1 MIRWLVGSSL
11 RLAALI
17 GVAAVVILFVG
28 ITQVR
33 NAPVDV
39 YPEFTPPQVQIQT
52 EALGLSAAEV
62 ESLITVPMENE
73 LNGVPWVEQITS
85 QSVPGLS
92 SINLRFK
99 RGTDLYRARQMV
111 TERLAQG
118 PGVAKVG
125 SPPTMIQ
132 PLSSTS
138 RVEMIGL
145 TAKDLNPL
153 EMSILAWWKIRP
165 RLLGIPGVAN
175 VAIWGQRD
183 RQLQIQ
189 VDPAKLHA
197 HGIDLNKVIDTA
209 GNTLWSS
216 PLTFVEASTPGADGF
231 VDTPNQRLGIQH
243 ILPIT
248 NAKDLAGVTFEDTG
262 GQTLHLGDVA
272 TVTEDHQPLIGDA
285 ILKGTSPATPGLV
298 VVVQKSPGA
307 NTLQVTKAVNDAMKA
322 LEPGLGGI
330 TVDTKVYRPASYVDD
345 ALHTIGWAALAGLLL
360 AMVALGLLLYSWRVA
375 LISLVTIL
383 TSLVAAAYVLYL
395 TGTTFNV
402 MILAGL
408 VIAVGAVVD
417 DAVGDLV
424 TIRRR
429 LREYRAGPA
438 NSTLRSSGDESGSS
452 GPILEAVRNAALETR
467 GPLGYAFVVIVLAA
481 VPVFLLT
488 GVAGTFAQPLI
499 KAYALALAASLLVA
513 LTLTPALAY
522 LLLPAGSG
530 KLRRGPLTGIGR
542 RAYLAVVPPVIRRP
556 VLGFGLLALLLA
568 AGLAAIPLL
577 SSGKSMIPAP
587 KDRTLAVHWQAVA
600 GTSLT
605 EMDRVTSLAAA
616 ELRTVPGVKE
626 VGAHVGRAIAGDQ
639 TTDVDSGEMWVTL
652 AGDADYAATVNR
664 VKQVVAGYP
673 GIGHEVLTYPQDQ
686 LKNAETTP
694 ARPLT
699 VRVYGQEFDTLNAQ
713 AEQLRRLMS
722 QVKGVRGARV
732 DTQPL
737 VPTIAIQVDL
747 TKAQEYGLK
756 PGDVRRAAA
765 TLVNGLLVGNLY
777 ENQRIF
783 DVVVIGK
790 QDLRSNM
797 TEVQNLLLDTSSGRQ
812 VRLRDVATVQIT
824 PSPPTIVHNAASRS
838 VDITADVRGRDLD
851 AVVSEL
857 RNKIQARTFPLEYHA
872 DVIDNQGDTDDNNVR
887 LLAYSLAAAL
897 GVFLVLQAAFRSWRR
912 AGLVFVLLPLGVS
925 GGVATS
931 ALVGGL
937 DSAGQLIGLLMVLGL
952 TVRAGIVLVRRLQF
966 LEDTDADASREDL
979 VQRAARERSLPV
991 LTMAVVTG
999 AALLPFAVVDAA
1011 GTELLRP
1018 LAVTAI
1024 GGLVSVALVTLFV
1037 LPALYLRFVPDPRQ
1051 RPPRPE
1057 IPAAREPEPDP
1068 EAETEALDETGGHAA
1083 PAGAEA

>member
-1 MIRWLVGSSL
+1 MIRWIVGSSL

-17 GVAAVVILFVG
+17 GVAAVGILFVG

-39 YPEFTPPQVQIQT
+39 YPEFDAPQVQIQT
-52 EALGLSAAEV
+52 DALGLSAAEV

-73 LNGVPWVEQITS
+73 FNGVPWVEQMTS

-92 SINLRFK
+92 SIDLRFK
-99 RGTDLYRARQMV
+99 RGTDVYRARQMV

-125 SPPTMIQ
+125 NPPAMIQ
-132 PLSSTS
+132 PLSSTG

-197 HGIDLNKVIDTA
+197 HGVDLNKVIDTA

-216 PLTFVEASTPGADGF
+216 PLTFVEASTPGSDGF

-243 ILPIT
+243 ILPISS
-248 NAKDLAGVTFEDTG
+248 AKDLAGVTFEDAS

-307 NTLQVTKAVNDAMKA
+307 DTMQVTKAVNDAMNA
-322 LEPGLGGI
+322 LKPGLAGI
-330 TVDTKVYRPASYVDD
+330 TVDTNVYRPASYVDD
-345 ALHTIGWAALAGLLL
+345 AVHNVGWAALAGLGL
-360 AMVALGLLLYSWRVA
+360 ALVALGLLLYSWRVA
-375 LISLVTIL
+375 LISLVTL
-383 TSLVAAAYVLYL
+383 TTSMVAAAYVLYL
-395 TGTTFNV
+395 TGATFN
-402 MILAGL
+402 MMTLAGF
-408 VIAVGAVVD
+408 VIAVGVVVD

-424 TIRRR
+424 AIRRR
-429 LREYRAGPA
+429 LREH
-438 NSTLRSSGDESGSS
+438 LRSGRDGTLLEVVRAATLES
-452 GPILEAVRNAALETR
+452 R
-467 GPLGYAFVVIVLAA
+467 GPLGYAFVIILLTA

-488 GVAGTFAQPLI
+488 GVAGAFSQPLI
-499 KAYALALAASLLVA
+499 TAYALALAVSLLVA

-522 LLLPAGSG
+522 LLLPAGSSQA
-530 KLRRGPLTGIGR
+530 RRGPLTRIGR
-542 RAYLAVVPPVIRRP
+542 RAYRGIVPPVVRRP
-556 VLGFGLLALLLA
+556 AVGLGLLVVLLA
-568 AGLAAIPLL
+568 AGLAAIPLM
-577 SSGKSMIPAP
+577 STGKSLIPAP
-587 KDRTLAVHWQAVA
+587 KDRTLVVHWQAVA
-600 GTSLT
+600 GTSLI
-605 EMDRVTSLAAA
+605 EMDRITSLAAA
-616 ELRTVPGVKE
+616 QLRNTPGVEE
-626 VGAHVGRAIAGDQ
+626 VGAHVGRAVAGDQ
-639 TTDVDSGEMWVTL
+639 TSDINSGEMWVTL
-652 AGDADYAATVNR
+652 AGDADYSATVHR
-664 VKQVVAGYP
+664 VESVVASYP
-673 GIGHEVLTYPQDQ
+673 GIGHQVLTYEQDQ
-686 LKNAETTP
+686 LKNAEATSTN
-694 ARPLT
+694 RPLT
-699 VRVYGQEFDTLNAQ
+699 VRVYGQEFSTLNALS
-713 AEQLRRLMS
+713 EQLRQLMS

-732 DTQPL
+732 ETQPL
-737 VPTIAIQVDL
+737 VPTISIQVDL
-747 TKAQEYGLK
+747 ARAQKYGLK

-765 TLVNGLLVGNLY
+765 TLVSGLLVGNLY

-790 QDLRSNM
+790 QDLRSNL
-797 TEVQNLLLDTSSGRQ
+797 TEVQNLLLDTAGGHQ
-812 VRLRDVATVQIT
+812 VRLQDVATVQIT
-824 PSPPTIVHNAASRS
+824 PSPPTIRHEEASRS
-838 VDITADVRGRDLD
+838 VDVTADVRGRDLD

-857 RNKIQARTFPLEYHA
+857 RSKIQARSFPLEYHA
-872 DVIDNQGDTDDNNVR
+872 DVIDNRGGADDDNLR

-925 GGVATS
+925 GGVAAS

-952 TVRAGIVLVRRLQF
+952 VARSTIVLVRRIEA
-966 LEDTDADASREDL
+966 LEDTEAEAPREEL
-979 VQRAARERSLPV
+979 VQRATRERSLPV
-991 LTMAVVTG
+991 LTAAVVTG
-999 AALLPFAVVDAA
+999 AALLPFALVDVA

-1018 LAVTAI
+1018 LAVTAL
-1024 GGLVSVALVTLFV
+1024 GGLVSVTLVTLFV
-1037 LPALYLRFVPDPRQ
+1037 LPALYLRFVPDPRPR
-1051 RPPRPE
+1051 RPAV
-1057 IPAAREPEPDP
+1057 PAARRPEPEPEPDQ
-1068 EAETEALDETGGHAA
+1068 EAESLDETGGHAA